1 MAQTDTFAGD
11 ERHINSAASSNAR
24 KARTDRE
31 QARSLA
37 ADLEREIEGEV
48 RFDAGSRALYASD
61 LSIYRQVPIGVVIPR
76 TDLDVIATVAA
87 CRRHGVPILG
97 RGAATSLA
105 GQTCNVAVVI
115 DFSKYMNHVDWIDP
129 ERKLARVQPGVICD
143 HLRKSARAH
152 GLTFGPDPGTHK
164 YCTLG
169 GMIGNN
175 SCGAHTQMA
184 GKTVDNV
191 ATLDILTYDG
201 ERFETGPT
209 SDEERAA
216 IIAGG
221 GRRGEIYQALAA
233 LRDTYGDDIRRG
245 FPDIPRRVSGYN
257 LDDLLPE
264 KNFNVA
270 RALVGSESTCA
281 LTLGATMQLIEDLP
295 KRALLVA
302 GYSDPGAAGDQV
314 PMINEL
320 QPTALDAFHIH
331 VLENLKKKGKDR
343 GAGRLL
349 PEGQIWLLIEFG
361 AQSQEEAN
369 ALAENAR
376 RRLERATGH
385 TGLALLD
392 SAEDQE
398 EVWYL
403 RESAVGSSRVTN
415 VEHGWPA
422 WEDASVHPDRLGDYL
437 RDYTRLIDSYGYDV
451 TLYGHFGDG
460 CVHTRINYELKSADG
475 IKRFRDFT
483 TAAADLVVGYGGS
496 LSGEHG
502 DGQARAEFLP
512 KMYGPR
518 LMQAFR
524 EFKTIWDPDWRMNP
538 GKLVEPYRVD
548 ENLRLGADYAPRQVK
563 THFSFPEEDG
573 KFALATER
581 CFGVGKCR
589 TLENQTM
596 CPSFQATREEK
607 HTTRGRARLLFE
619 AMRGDTIK
627 EGWKSDEVRESLDL
641 CLQCKGCKN
650 DCPTSVD
657 MATYKA
663 EFMSHYYEGRL
674 RPREAYAMG
683 LIFWWAR
690 AAMLAPGLVNL
701 ATTGPVTR
709 NIVRLL
715 AGFTH
720 KRPPP
725 KFASETFQHWYHRNT
740 RPDDSPAGARP
751 VILWPDTFNNHF
763 TPGSAAAAAEVL
775 QDAGCRVIVPR
786 QHLCCGR
793 SLYDFG
799 MLDLAKHQLRQ
810 TIEALRPAIRAGIP
824 VVGLE
829 PSCISVFRDEMP
841 NLLPDDED
849 AKRLAAQ
856 CFLLPEFLAQIDDW
870 EPPRLDRKIV
880 SHMHC
885 HHKSII
891 GTDAQTELLE
901 RMGAEVTHP
910 APGCCGQAGSF
921 GYKAH
926 SYDVS
931 MRIAENDLLP
941 AVREASPDTIL
952 MADGFSCRQQIE
964 HGSGRETMHLAD
976 VLQLAL
982 HERQGARKR
991 ARAPETAKPSAVG
1004 LALVAAIAVGGTVL
1018 LARRVAG
1025 NHHSKP

>member
-1 MAQTDTFAGD
+1 VAQTETLTGT
-11 ERHINSAASSNAR
+11 SAASGNER
-24 KARTDRE
+24 RARTDRE

-37 ADLEREIEGEV
+37 ADLEREVEGEV

-76 TDLDVIATVAA
+76 TNRDVIATVAA

-115 DFSKYMNHVDWIDP
+115 DFSKHMNRIEWIDP
-129 ERKLARVQPGVICD
+129 ERRLAHVQPGVICD
-143 HLRKSARAH
+143 QLRKAARAH

-191 ATLDILTYDG
+191 AALDILTYDG
-201 ERFETGPT
+201 EQFETGPT
-209 SDEERAA
+209 SDEARAA

-221 GRRGEIYQALAA
+221 GRRGEIYRALAA
-233 LRDTYGDDIRRG
+233 LRREYADDIRRG
-245 FPDIPRRVSGYN
+245 FPNIPRRVSGYN

-302 GYSDPGAAGDQV
+302 GYADAAAAGDQV
-314 PMINEL
+314 PMINQL
-320 QPTALDAFHIH
+320 QPTALDAFHLH
-331 VLENLKKKGKDR
+331 VLENLKQKGKDR

-349 PEGQIWLLIEFG
+349 PDGQIWLLIEFG

-376 RRLERATGH
+376 RRLKGAKGH
-385 TGLALLD
+385 IGLTVLD
-392 SAEDQE
+392 SAMDQE
-398 EVWYL
+398 QVWYL

-422 WEDASVHPDRLGDYL
+422 WEDAAVHPDRLGDYL
-437 RDYTRLIDSYGYDV
+437 RDYTRLIDSYGYSV

-460 CVHTRINYELKSADG
+460 CVHTRINFDLKSADG

-483 TAAADLVVGYGGS
+483 TAAADLVVEYGGS

-518 LMQAFR
+518 VMQAFR
-524 EFKTIWDPDWRMNP
+524 EFKSIWDPDWRMNP
-538 GKLVEPYRVD
+538 GKVVEPYRMD
-548 ENLRLGADYAPRQVK
+548 ENLRLGAGYAPRKVK
-563 THFSFPEEDG
+563 THFSFAEEDG
-573 KFALATER
+573 VFSLATER

-596 CPSFQATREEK
+596 CPSFQATREEM
-607 HTTRGRARLLFE
+607 HSTRGRARLLFE

-627 EGWKSDEVRESLDL
+627 EGWKSDAVRESLDL

-657 MATYKA
+657 VATYKA

-701 ATTGPVTR
+701 ITTGPVTR
-709 NIVRLL
+709 GMVRLL
-715 AGFTH
+715 AGFTQ
-720 KRPPP
+720 KRPAP
-725 KFASETFQHWYHRNT
+725 KFASETFQHWYRRNA
-740 RPDDSPAGARP
+740 RPEDSPAGARP

-786 QHLCCGR
+786 QRLCCGR

-810 TIEALRPAIRAGIP
+810 TVEALRPAIRAGIP

-856 CFLLPEFLAQIDDW
+856 SFLLPEFLAQIDDW
-870 EPPRLDRKIV
+870 EPPKLDRKIL

-891 GTDAQTELLE
+891 GTDAQRDLLE
-901 RMGAEVTHP
+901 RIGAEVTHP
-910 APGCCGQAGSF
+910 ASGCCGQAGSF

-941 AVREASPDTIL
+941 AVREASKDTIL

-964 HGSGRETMHLAD
+964 HGSGREAMHLAD

-991 ARAPETAKPSAVG
+991 ARPPEVAKPSAVG
-1004 LALVAAIAVGGTVL
+1004 LALVAAMAVGGMVL
-1018 LARRVAG
+1018 LARRVAAN
-1025 NHHSKP
+1025 NHRHH